1 MAAGNG
7 NGNGDDERKF
17 ALETTFHFILL
28 TGMLKAKKIERASK
42 PGGGREREGEV
53 ETLPNLKSSQ
63 KCGSNKNNSLRHSHN
78 VCIFGSSSRRRRVEQ
93 GQAAPHRDRGA
104 GWGLTTVL

>member
-28 TGMLKAKKIERASK
+28 TGMLKAKKIERVSK
-42 PGGGREREGEV
+42 QEGLESERGGRWRG
-53 ETLPNLKSSQ
+53 
-63 KCGSNKNNSLRHSHN
+63 
-78 VCIFGSSSRRRRVEQ
+78 
-93 GQAAPHRDRGA
+93 RD
-104 GWGLTTVL
+104 TT